1 MNIDVLLHDPIIALL
16 IMLCIAYIGARIVVD
31 LIEFVTEY
39 DCDEMSKDTKLLKKI
54 YYNHKYDLARKLNHL
69 DYIENHYIV
78 TKHNICVMIETITTA
93 IINYKKVDS
102 DEYAEVLI
110 TLIKIHE
117 IMERYLSKIIDNAP
131 EYSTSDLRYIYA
143 NVKKFC
149 EYMSNEWYLNKMRE
163 IDTKVIE
170 LEIECIPYFI
180 TLSENIQTIILIDK
194 SDDLLQLIKKEI
206 PLDEVA

>member
-1 MNIDVLLHDPIIALL
+1 MSEVLRNDPVIIFLGA
-16 IMLCIAYIGARIVVD
+16 IFAAYVVVQIVVFTF
-31 LIEFVTEY
+31 IFITENY
-39 DCDEMSKDTKLLKKI
+39 PEIMFNTIRLLKKS
-54 YYNHKYDLARKLNHL
+54 YYNHKYDLQRKLNQM
-69 DYIENHYIV
+69 DDIESHYIV
-78 TKHNICVMIETITTA
+78 TKHNICMMIETITTA

-143 NVKKFC
+143 NVERFC

-170 LEIECIPYFI
+170 LEIECIPHFI
-180 TLSENIQTIILIDK
+180 TLSKNIQTIISIDK